1 MSHVLLIEPNTLLA
15 KSYTH
20 ALQHAGHTVAHANGA
35 QAGIDA
41 ADAETP
47 DLVITELHLA
57 GHSGIEFLHEF
68 RSYSEWMAVP
78 VVLNTSLT
86 AAQLAPVIDALHRD
100 LGIREVLYK
109 PRTSLQDLVRV
120 AREYGTINRSV

>member
-1 MSHVLLIEPNTLLA
+1 MAHILLIEPNTLLA

-20 ALQHAGHTVAHANGA
+20 ALQHAGHTVTHVSGA

-41 ADAETP
+41 ADIQMP
-47 DLVITELHLA
+47 DLVITELHLP

-68 RSYSEWMAVP
+68 RSYTEWLRVP
-78 VVLNTSLT
+78 VVLNTALT
-86 AAQLAPVIDALHRD
+86 ASQIAPAIEALYRD

-109 PRTSLQDLVRV
+109 PRASLQDLVRL
-120 AREYGTINRSV
+120 AREYGTIKPST